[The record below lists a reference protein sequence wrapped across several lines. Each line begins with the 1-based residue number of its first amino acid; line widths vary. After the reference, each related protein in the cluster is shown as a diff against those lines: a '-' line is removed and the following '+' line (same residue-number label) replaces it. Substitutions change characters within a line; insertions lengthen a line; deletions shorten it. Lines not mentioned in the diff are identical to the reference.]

1 MKACLLLLSV
11 FTLAAVAAWGA
22 ETAETSDAR
31 LREALRSA
39 TLQLRT
45 AETERANLQ
54 SAQTTLLEEKKVISE
69 KFEVLRKQTVLDR
82 AADEKAIASLKTQV
96 SAQQDELARLK
107 EALAK
112 SEASHQQAAALAVGK
127 EGERAQ
133 LAAQIT
139 RLEQKLAD
147 REIKNLALFK
157 IGNEILTRYEKF
169 SLGDALAAREPFVG
183 ATRTRLENLV
193 QDYEDKLTQQR
204 AKP

>member
-183 ATRTRLENLV
+183 ATRTRLETLV